1 MDVELRHLRW
11 FLVLAGELHYGRA
24 AARVHI
30 SQPTL
35 SKAIQ
40 RLEAAVGVDLFERDH
55 RGVAL
60 TPAGAAF
67 AVSAELSV
75 RAADDA
81 VTAARSAVPGPSV
94 RIGYGVAFD
103 VLTRVLQRVAEG
115 DPGLRVEPVSY
126 LYRDL
131 SAGLGS
137 GEADIAFTMP
147 YLDLPGIDFLPLGA
161 EERVLLVPEGH
172 PAAAAPVSLDTLRA
186 LLDAETWLLPS
197 SDPPVGSTGYRR
209 FWAGLDQLGGPEP
222 PVTVTFG
229 SNEELA
235 QLLAAGRGVA
245 LGFASLVP
253 RYTLPGIAAA
263 PIPELSPGLIG
274 LAYRRPASPPVRRFI
289 ALARGLRADVAPVG
303 RVIGGTTVIR

>member
-222 PVTVTFG
+222 PVTVTVG
-229 SNEELA
+229 SNEGWRSCSP
-235 QLLAAGRGVA
+235 Q
-245 LGFASLVP
+245 
-253 RYTLPGIAAA
+253 AAA
-263 PIPELSPGLIG
+263 WRSGS
-274 LAYRRPASPPVRRFI
+274 PASCRGTPCPVLPRPRSPSCRRGSSVSRTV
-289 ALARGLRADVAPVG
+289 ARLPHPCGASSPWPAAFGRMWLRWEG
-303 RVIGGTTVIR
+303 